1 MSTPGAMTLKDA
13 AVKLA
18 ALANESFH
26 TSESSGTENWY
37 LSKFEFKTL
46 EAMQNFE
53 SAWIDFN
60 TAMRDELIAAAI
72 VRDPSLAE
80 VVARPGG
87 ARNVGTDE
95 LNRAAAAME
104 MKVGDES
111 HGPTAEDTER
121 VVETMETIAASVPV
135 TVHVRVPEEAAEYMD
150 KVSMLC
156 GEHRDTV
163 ASVMF
168 AMASLRPGFLEKGP
182 LPTGDS
188 VPPDD
193 NLGEAAESPKD
204 KPLCSLMEDANAN
217 AHQ

>member
-1 MSTPGAMTLKDA
+1 MSTPGGMTLKDA

-72 VRDPSLAE
+72 ARDPSLAE

-87 ARNVGTDE
+87 ATIVGTNE
-95 LNRAAAAME
+95 LQRVAVALDASSE
-104 MKVGDES
+104 DCEPE
-111 HGPTAEDTER
+111 PTPEAPEAVAEAL
-121 VVETMETIAASVPV
+121 ETMAASEPISVR
-135 TVHVRVPEEAAEYMD
+135 VRVPEEAANYMNL
-150 KVSMLC
+150 VSTLC
-156 GEHRDTV
+156 GEDRDTV

-168 AMASLRPGFLEKGP
+168 AMASLRPGFMEKGP
-182 LPTGDS
+182 LPT
-188 VPPDD
+188 
-193 NLGEAAESPKD
+193 AAAS
-204 KPLCSLMEDANAN
+204 
-217 AHQ
+217 